1 MFPSLYFD
9 CQLARVVT
17 GEIDGQYADPR
28 EKEREKEGQ
37 RRGLVCEVGHDGEA
51 RVGFGREVMAQ
62 KKFVTYFPDKEKRA
76 YALALIKKNNK
87 KRKKERK
94 KKKYEKEI
102 NLCGMNVY
110 PSPFTVL
117 GIISVTSPHT

>member
-9 CQLARVVT
+9 CQLACVVT

-28 EKEREKEGQ
+28 EREREGE

-62 KKFVTYFPDKEKRA
+62 KKFVTYFPDKERRA
-76 YALALIKKNNK
+76 YALALIKNRKRR
-87 KRKKERK
+87 KRKKIGER
-94 KKKYEKEI
+94 
-102 NLCGMNVY
+102 N
-110 PSPFTVL
+110 
-117 GIISVTSPHT
+117 

>member
-17 GEIDGQYADPR
+17 GEIDGQYADPGEKRRAR
-28 EKEREKEGQ
+28 ERGREKEGE

-62 KKFVTYFPDKEKRA
+62 KKFVTYFPDKEKRV
-76 YALALIKKNNK
+76 YALALIKNRKRR
-87 KRKKERK
+87 KRKKK
-94 KKKYEKEI
+94 
-102 NLCGMNVY
+102 
-110 PSPFTVL
+110 
-117 GIISVTSPHT
+117 

>member
-28 EKEREKEGQ
+28 EKEREREGQ

-87 KRKKERK
+87 KKGKRERK
-94 KKKYEKEI
+94 KNTRKK
-102 NLCGMNVY
+102 LTCAG
-110 PSPFTVL
+110 
-117 GIISVTSPHT
+117 